1 MEVRPCRRS
10 RKPARKS
17 THNRQGSVTTA
28 PKVRSGLAAGGRWI
42 RTSGSARQVDVG
54 TVANPIGLKGQI
66 HGGDGQGRRHALVSS
81 RRAGGLAAK
90 TSPIAGGQTDA
101 PALRNR
107 PTPNT

>member
-1 MEVRPCRRS
+1 MEVRACRRS

-54 TVANPIGLKGQI
+54 TVVNPIGLKGQI
-66 HGGDGQGRRHALVSS
+66 HGGVVQGLGQALVSS
-81 RRAGGLAAK
+81 RRAGVLAAK
-90 TSPIAGGQTDA
+90 TSPISDVQT
-101 PALRNR
+101 
-107 PTPNT
+107 